1 MQLETKMYGGFSIL
15 FELLST
21 VIIAI
26 IINSYVNNIII
37 TSKTSKIIM

>member
-1 MQLETKMYGGFSIL
+1 MQLETKMYEGFSIL

-26 IINSYVNNIII
+26 IINSYVNIII